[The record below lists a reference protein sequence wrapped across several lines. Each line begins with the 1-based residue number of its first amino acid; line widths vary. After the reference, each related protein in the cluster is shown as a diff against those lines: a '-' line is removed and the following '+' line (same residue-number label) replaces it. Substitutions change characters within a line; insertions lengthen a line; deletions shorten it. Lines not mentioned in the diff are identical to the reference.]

1 MIAMISRI
9 NTKRVSRCVVT
20 AMLACLCLASEVQA
34 QPTKAAPQLTVPDA
48 NSQAT
53 SVADPEATDATR
65 EQLLKLLRI
74 SPTLTAVVASDP
86 SLLAN
91 QDYVAKTNPEL
102 AAFLAQ
108 HPEIGRNPDFYLFAD
123 IHARGPNRA
132 EALQRRVWTG
142 ESEPRRDNDAAHVVD
157 QIVPMLVAFAF
168 FGASAWL
175 TKVLLANRRW
185 NRVFRLQTEV
195 HGKLI
200 DRFGSSQEI
209 LSYMQTDAGK
219 RFLEAA
225 PITVEVQQD
234 GHWPAVL
241 QRVLM
246 PLTAGIVLTLLGTG
260 LLFLRHTVLGGETPL
275 LLFGVVALMPGL
287 GCIISAGITWVLA
300 QRLGLLPGASRD
312 GQ

>member
-1 MIAMISRI
+1 MKQ
-9 NTKRVSRCVVT
+9 TKQVRWYV
-20 AMLACLCLASEVQA
+20 LAVLVASLLS
-34 QPTKAAPQLTVPDA
+34 AAPVRAQDATVPA
-48 NSQAT
+48 G
-53 SVADPEATDATR
+53 SVADPAATEATR
-65 EQLLKLLRI
+65 EQLLTLLRV
-74 SPTLTAVVASDP
+74 SPMLTSVVASDP

-91 QDYVAKTNPEL
+91 QEYVAKSNPEL
-102 AAFLAQ
+102 AKFLAQ

-142 ESEPRRDNDAAHVVD
+142 ESEPDRNNVASEIVNQV
-157 QIVPMLVAFAF
+157 VPMLIGFAVIA
-168 FGASAWL
+168 ASVWL
-175 TKVLLANRRW
+175 IRMLLIHRRW
-185 NRVFRLQTEV
+185 TRVFRLQTEV

-209 LSYMQTDAGK
+209 LTYMQTDAGK

-225 PITVEVQQD
+225 PISVDIQREER
-234 GHWPAVL
+234 WPGIL

-246 PLTAGIVLTLLGTG
+246 PLSAGIILTLLGTG
-260 LLFLRHTVLGGETPL
+260 LLFLRHSVVGGETPL

-287 GCIISAGITWVLA
+287 GCIIAAVITWLLA
-300 QRLGLLPGASRD
+300 QRLGLMPGATRE